1 MSAAP
6 ALRAET
12 LYTPAVLALATR
24 LAGCP
29 LTDDLPLLGEARS
42 PACGSSLR
50 LGLALDAA
58 GRINRIGIAARSC
71 AIGQAAAALFAAAA
85 PGMALDQIIRAN
97 TAIDAWLAGTA
108 PLPDWPG
115 LEAIAAAQGFPGRHG
130 ALRLAWRAALDA
142 LSQGSCPG

>member
-12 LYTPAVLALATR
+12 LYTPAVLALATQ
-24 LAGCP
+24 LAACP

-50 LGLALDAA
+50 LGLARDSA
-58 GRINRIGIAARSC
+58 GRISRVGIAARSC

-85 PGMALDQIIRAN
+85 PGMTADEIIRASA
-97 TAIDAWLAGTA
+97 AIDAWLVGTG
-108 PLPDWPG
+108 PLPAWPG
-115 LEAIAAAQGFPGRHG
+115 LETIAAAQGFPGRHG